1 MPLITF
7 TDKQTMNTN
16 ANVPAINKITSGNV
30 NEIKNVVNTNW
41 NIRQVATVGL
51 SADVSMSTSSQY
63 TTLTLNSVIDAT
75 SNSNMT
81 LESFT
86 TTTTGAGAGIKIPA
100 GITKVKVD
108 ANIQYTN
115 SSSGAMSFINYVYKY
130 KASDGTVNIIA
141 RTIGRAEA
149 SQNVSCVVAPFVLSV
164 AEGDIIFLRA
174 YKGTAGN
181 AATVGS
187 GISRTFLTVEGI
199 E

>member
-16 ANVPAINKITSGNV
+16 SSVPAINKITSGNV

-41 NIRQVATVGL
+41 NIRQVATAGL
-51 SADVSMSTSSQY
+51 SSDVSMSTSSNY
-63 TTLTLNSVIDAT
+63 TTLTLNNIIDAT
-75 SNSNMT
+75 SNSGMT
-81 LESFT
+81 LGSFT

-100 GITKVKVD
+100 GISKVLVSG
-108 ANIQYTN
+108 NIQYTN
-115 SSSGAMSFINYVYKY
+115 SSSGTMSFINYVYKY
-130 KASDGTVNIIA
+130 KASDGTVGIIA
-141 RTIGRAEA
+141 RTISRADA

-164 AEGDIIFLRA
+164 AEGDIVFLRA
-174 YKGTAGN
+174 YKGASGN